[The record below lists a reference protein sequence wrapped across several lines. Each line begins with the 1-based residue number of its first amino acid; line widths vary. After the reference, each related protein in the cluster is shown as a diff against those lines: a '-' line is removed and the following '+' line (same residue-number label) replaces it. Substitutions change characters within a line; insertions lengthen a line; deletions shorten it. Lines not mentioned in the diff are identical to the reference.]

1 MDKIPSM
8 KEKNL
13 MCRALYP
20 GTFDPIH
27 LGHMDIA
34 IRAAAI
40 FDEVVI
46 GVYDR
51 PAKNLLFTLEERVKL
66 ASEAVKDVPNIVVR
80 PYGGLTAEFAR
91 QIGAKVIVRGLRV
104 GSDFEWEY
112 QMSLTNRQLAPEIE
126 FVCLMTRQ
134 EHAFLSSS
142 ILKEVAL
149 LGGDVSQMAP
159 PNVIAALEQKRR
171 ELERGKGAVPLV
183 SLRD

>member
-1 MDKIPSM
+1 
-8 KEKNL
+8 

-27 LGHMDIA
+27 LGHVDIA

-40 FDEVVI
+40 FDDLVV

-51 PAKNLLFTLEERVKL
+51 PSKSLLFSLEERIEL
-66 ASEAVKDVPNIVVR
+66 AREALRAVPNIRVL
-80 PYGGLTAEFAR
+80 PYGELTAEFAR
-91 QIGAKVIVRGLRV
+91 RIGAKVIVRGLRV
-104 GSDFEWEY
+104 VSDFEWEY
-112 QMSLTNRQLAPEIE
+112 QMSLTNRQVAPEIE

-149 LGGDVSQMAP
+149 LGGDVTQMAP
-159 PNVIAALEQKRR
+159 PNVVAALARKRA
-171 ELERGKGAVPLV
+171 ELEQQRGPVPLV

>member
-1 MDKIPSM
+1 
-8 KEKNL
+8 

-27 LGHMDIA
+27 FGHMDIA

-40 FDEVVI
+40 FDDLVI

-51 PAKNLLFTLEERVKL
+51 PSKSLLFSLEERIEL
-66 ASEAVKDVPNIVVR
+66 AREALKERPNIHVL
-80 PYGGLTAEFAR
+80 PYGELTAEFAR
-91 QIGAKVIVRGLRV
+91 RIGASVIVRGLRV
-104 GSDFEWEY
+104 VSDFEWEY
-112 QMSLTNRQLAPEIE
+112 QMSLTNRQIAPEIE

-159 PNVIAALEQKRR
+159 PNVVAALARKRA
-171 ELERGKGAVPLV
+171 ELESQRGPVPLV